1 MKTIRWDTAKAK
13 TLRNDVS
20 RGNIGFED
28 CIVALEEGRML
39 DDIENPSEKYSNQ
52 RMFILGINNYAYVVP
67 YIETED
73 EIFLKTVFPS
83 RKHTAIYLTENE

>member
-1 MKTIRWDTAKAK
+1 MKTIRWDTTKAK
-13 TLRNDVS
+13 ILRSDVS

-28 CIVALEEGRML
+28 CIVALEENRVL
-39 DDIENPSEKYSNQ
+39 DDIENPSKKYSNQ

-67 YIETED
+67 YIETRD

-83 RKHTAIYLTENE
+83 RKHTAMYLTENK